1 MWFVY
6 YSCFVT
12 LSHYNWSNQSD
23 SVVCKPG
30 SRAMWWRNLP
40 HSYRLNTCSPKGTV
54 PCFRVLQILEVHDI
68 HLHYVYKVIHEIYPN
83 YIGFFVHTP
92 KKKWIPNWIMQ
103 ILRYIGITNNSVDRF
118 HCLLI
123 CVRVVLFSQGNFN
136 FIWKPNN
143 AGHFFLCR
151 HSIVNFL
158 CMK

>member
-23 SVVCKPG
+23 SVVCKPR
-30 SRAMWWRNLP
+30 SRTMWWRNLP
-40 HSYRLNTCSPKGTV
+40 HSYRLNTWSPKGV
-54 PCFRVLQILEVHDI
+54 LELQILEVHDI
-68 HLHYVYKVIHEIYPN
+68 HLHYVYKVIHEIYRN
-83 YIGFFVHTP
+83 YIGFFVHTQ

-103 ILRYIGITNNSVDRF
+103 ILRRYIGIPNNSVDKF
-118 HCLLI
+118 HCLLMCI
-123 CVRVVLFSQGNFN
+123 WVVLFSQENFN

-151 HSIVNFL
+151 HSIVNFQ

>member
-1 MWFVY
+1 MYVSLDREQCGGGICHIHTGWTPEVQKALY
-6 YSCFVT
+6 PV
-12 LSHYNWSNQSD
+12 LE
-23 SVVCKPG
+23 
-30 SRAMWWRNLP
+30 
-40 HSYRLNTCSPKGTV
+40 
-54 PCFRVLQILEVHDI
+54 LQILEVHDI
-68 HLHYVYKVIHEIYPN
+68 HLHYVYKLIHEIYPN

-103 ILRYIGITNNSVDRF
+103 ILRYIGITNNSVDKF
-118 HCLLI
+118 HCLLMWI
-123 CVRVVLFSQGNFN
+123 RVVLFSQENFN